1 MRLAGWICYGTDED
15 EELLRSMGVQLGE
28 DVGGGA
34 RACELGEEELAWLD
48 GQWGRFFW
56 ELKPAPPKIR
66 YGLKWMD
73 GPFGRAYQLIVHDAE
88 RDWRGSINFAVHP
101 AFGEESAL
109 GLRAELE
116 KEHDRAETKLWLGV
130 KQRSPGT
137 YLDARIDGLVP
148 ASVTK
153 RDRRVAKL
161 SVEFLR
167 RG

>member
-1 MRLAGWICYGTDED
+1 MRLKGWITFGTDED
-15 EELLRSMGVQLGE
+15 EALLRSMGVQLGE

-34 RACELGEEELAWLD
+34 LACELGEEELAWLD

-56 ELKPAPPKIR
+56 ELKPTAPKVH
-66 YGLKWMD
+66 YGMRWID
-73 GPFGRAYQLIVHDAE
+73 TRFGRAYQLVVADPE
-88 RDWRGSINFAVHP
+88 RDWRGTMNFAVHP
-101 AFGEESAL
+101 AFGAESVL

-116 KEHDRAETKLWLGV
+116 QEHDRAERKLWLGV

-148 ASVTK
+148 KSVTSRDK
-153 RDRRVAKL
+153 RLPKM
-161 SVEFLR
+161 SVEFFR